1 MYVCRLECPASDKE
15 RVVAEFWERGT
26 TGIIERD
33 LPGDRVLLEAY
44 FSEPRPQGSGSADWK
59 EVAEQDWVAVARAQW
74 TPLLVGE
81 RFYLVPEGSAEVAPE
96 GRIRLEMR
104 AGLACGSGW
113 GEATQL
119 ALEGMEAILR
129 PGMAVLDV
137 GTGSGILAEA
147 AATLGASRIWACDID
162 FDAAHIARERC
173 LRFPVEVFCGSPRAV
188 RDRAADVTVANINAE
203 TLAGMADELRRVTRP
218 GGVLVL
224 SGFPER
230 HIERILEPFGRPER
244 LLEKREWRAAIVS
257 IAT

>member
-26 TGIIERD
+26 TGIIERE
-33 LPGDRVLLEAY
+33 LPGGRVLLEA
-44 FSEPRPQGSGSADWK
+44 FFDERKGLDGDWE
-59 EVAEQDWVAVARAQW
+59 EVENRDWVAVSRAQW

-81 RFYLVPEGSAEVAPE
+81 RFYLAPEGSAQAAPE

-119 ALEGMEAILR
+119 ALEGMEATLR

-147 AATLGASRIWACDID
+147 AARLGAARVWACDID
-162 FDAAHIARERC
+162 FDAARIAHGRC
-173 LRFPVEVFCGSPRAV
+173 LESPVEGFCGTPRAV
-188 RDRAADVTVANINAE
+188 RSGTADLVVANINAE
-203 TLAGMADELRRVTRP
+203 TLAGMASELRRVTRP
-218 GGVLVL
+218 GGALEL

-230 HIERILEPFGRPER
+230 HLERILEPFGRPER
-244 LLEKREWRAAIVS
+244 LLEKREWRAAIIA